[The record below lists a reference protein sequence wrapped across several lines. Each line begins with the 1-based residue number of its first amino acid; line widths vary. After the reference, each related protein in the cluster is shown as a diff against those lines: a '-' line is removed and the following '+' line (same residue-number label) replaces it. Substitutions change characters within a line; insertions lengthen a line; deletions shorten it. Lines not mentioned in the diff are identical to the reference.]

1 MVTREIKKIGPPS
14 RFGSHWASGL
24 ARALKRPRPCALYPP
39 PRGCARRP
47 PAPAGLVLAP
57 GPPRPTPTRHAR
69 LRGRC
74 GPPAAEGRGPGGGG
88 AGASQARAPRNRKQ
102 RGAGERKEG
111 AGAGTLG
118 RGGHAG
124 PGMPAARGRRAARWP
139 CPGDGS
145 PPGRRLR
152 PREGRAPVAAGAAGG
167 VRGQRGRKRRRRCWR
182 RASGRGGGG
191 EWESLI
197 APGLRPRGE
206 QLGALPPCGG
216 WCEGAAP
223 LLRGLFWLCHP
234 HPATAEG
241 LGAEPGPGGG
251 GA

>member
-1 MVTREIKKIGPPS
+1 MGSSSNPTNKCTSGVHLNEENAEECAHVLAPSILGPEGA
-14 RFGSHWASGL
+14 RGGL
-24 ARALKRPRPCALYPP
+24 
-39 PRGCARRP
+39 
-47 PAPAGLVLAP
+47 PAGLVLAP
-57 GPPRPTPTRHAR
+57 GPPRPTPTRLAR
-69 LRGRC
+69 FRGRC

-102 RGAGERKEG
+102 RGAGERKER

-118 RGGHAG
+118 LGGHAG
-124 PGMPAARGRRAARWP
+124 PGMPAARGPRAARWP

-191 EWESLI
+191 EWTMRGVPHSPRARTRRGATRGPAALWRLVRGRRSPPQRTLGF
-197 APGLRPRGE
+197 ATLTQPRRKVWGQSPG
-206 QLGALPPCGG
+206 QV
-216 WCEGAAP
+216 AA
-223 LLRGLFWLCHP
+223 
-234 HPATAEG
+234 
-241 LGAEPGPGGG
+241 GP
-251 GA
+251 